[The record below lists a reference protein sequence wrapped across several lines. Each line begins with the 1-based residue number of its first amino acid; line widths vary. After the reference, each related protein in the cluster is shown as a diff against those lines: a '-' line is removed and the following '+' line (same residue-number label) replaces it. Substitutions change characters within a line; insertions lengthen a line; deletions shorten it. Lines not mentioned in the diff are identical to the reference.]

1 MKQIQTFNLDI
12 ETIKYIKQYQIENS
26 NFNRS
31 ATLTQMLNEHK
42 NTRKDIRLIQKDNEI
57 LLEEINK
64 LNLENKALREQN
76 QQLWNKGQKK

>member
-76 QQLWNKGQKK
+76 QQLWNKSQKK